1 MRWLTAAAALAALTL
16 SAGCA
21 FAAAGLQTQD
31 GYAVYF
37 LEEDLS
43 AAPGRDALRAET
55 VFLDAD
61 EGTDALAERLMT
73 CLLEGPED
81 ESLRSAV
88 PPGTALV
95 SLAVDDGQA
104 AVDLS
109 STYAVLSGVEL
120 TLADYAITL
129 TLTQLP
135 EISSVSI
142 TVRGRELAYRDKQVF
157 TEEDVLRSSM
167 EDVVSTLIATLYFP
181 DEDGRLQAEER
192 ELELYEGE
200 TQAGAVVQALL
211 SGPEDKELSAAV
223 PEAFQ
228 VESMRLEESV
238 CYVNLNSAALTEIP
252 EDEVVETAVEAL
264 ARSLCALDTVSEVQF
279 LVDGEFTDSY
289 GTVDVSGPWH
299 Y

>member
-1 MRWLTAAAALAALTL
+1 MRWLTATAALAALTL

-61 EGTDALAERLMT
+61 EGTDTLAERLMT

-88 PPGTALV
+88 PPGTVLV

-167 EDVVSTLIATLYFP
+167 EEVVSTVIATLDFP

-279 LVDGEFTDSY
+279 LVDGEFMDSY